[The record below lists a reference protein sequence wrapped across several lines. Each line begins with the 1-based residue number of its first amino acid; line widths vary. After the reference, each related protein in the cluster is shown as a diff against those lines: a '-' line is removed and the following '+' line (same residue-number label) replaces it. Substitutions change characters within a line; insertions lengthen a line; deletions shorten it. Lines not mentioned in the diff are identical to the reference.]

1 MTKTLK
7 FDRETLKQL
16 TDTLLLDEEKAEKF
30 VTNYKRLRRMFE
42 VLGAHPQKLEYRDE
56 FAALTEIYYT
66 YLHRRRDF
74 EENEKYVKKY
84 FPKTLEIIQQ
94 RIDMSRIQQLFPT
107 IILDEDYLDKL
118 KQAYSDPSERVYNM
132 LFDLKKFVY
141 VERSRAPYL
150 ETIGERVDK
159 ILKELK
165 EKKAKVEEAYQKL
178 SQIITELGDLQKR
191 RKEFTDR
198 ELSILLP
205 LEKAI
210 GKSQQLTD
218 SIKALLNELEKEGM
232 LFQGWNQKTEA
243 IKKVGQKIRAMLR
256 KQKLKFEER
265 EQIFNEIMK
274 NLMQVG

>member
-232 LFQGWNQKTEA
+232 LF
-243 IKKVGQKIRAMLR
+243 
-256 KQKLKFEER
+256 
-265 EQIFNEIMK
+265 
-274 NLMQVG
+274 